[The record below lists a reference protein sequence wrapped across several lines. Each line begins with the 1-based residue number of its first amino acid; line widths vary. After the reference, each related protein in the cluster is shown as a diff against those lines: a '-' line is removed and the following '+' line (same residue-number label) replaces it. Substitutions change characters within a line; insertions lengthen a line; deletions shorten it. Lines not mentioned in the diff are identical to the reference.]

1 MASALRGYGFTVE
14 ILQGVV
20 RPTGDPDNVDEDRV
34 SSDADALL
42 HLRISEVGMY
52 SSHMSTDYLPRV
64 NASGKLFIKGRDDDI
79 YDEEID
85 YGVDAK
91 KGKAWAIPADPKF
104 LADTQRCEVVTR
116 APAARSTSSTPPW

>member
-1 MASALRGYGFTVE
+1 
-14 ILQGVV
+14 
-20 RPTGDPDNVDEDRV
+20 
-34 SSDADALL
+34 
-42 HLRISEVGMY
+42 MY
-52 SSHMSTDYLPRV
+52 SSHMSTDFLPRV